1 MQSDPKGPT
10 SPAKCGTVLL
20 AEDNEA
26 MRRDIR
32 RIVEREFEVVAVV
45 SDGDQLLDR
54 GLAAT
59 VDVIVADISMPGTDG
74 VSAVRL
80 LKERG
85 CRSAVVFLSVH
96 RERAVIEAALA
107 TGALGYVVK
116 SRAADDLIPAI
127 RAALRGERFRSCR

>member
-1 MQSDPKGPT
+1 VT
-10 SPAKCGTVLL
+10 SATVLL

-32 RIVEREFEVVAVV
+32 QLIECEFEVVAAV
-45 SDGDQLLDR
+45 SDGDQLLDQ
-54 GLAAT
+54 GLSAT
-59 VDVIVADISMPGTDG
+59 ADVIVADISMPGTDG
-74 VSAVRL
+74 ITAARL
-80 LKERG
+80 LRERG
-85 CRSAVVFLSVH
+85 CRSAIVFLSVH
-96 RERAVIEAALA
+96 RERAVIAAALA